1 MAGLFPFYCPVTILL
16 IALGGALGS
25 VARYA
30 VSLGVLRLTNP
41 YFPYGT
47 FAVNIIGSTIFGII
61 VGLAQHRVPLSAE
74 LRAFLLVGI
83 LGGFTTFSTFAFDS
97 MTLLREGQVGLAL
110 INMLGQ
116 LVLGVGALWVGF
128 RVAG

>member
-1 MAGLFPFYCPVTILL
+1 MTILL

-25 VARYA
+25 VARYLT
-30 VSLGVLRLTNP
+30 SLAVLRLTNP

-47 FAVNIIGSTIFGII
+47 FAVNIIGSLVFGTI

-74 LRAFLLVGI
+74 LRAFLLVG
-83 LGGFTTFSTFAFDS
+83 LMGGFTTFSTFAFDS
-97 MTLLREGQVGLAL
+97 MTLLREGQTGLAL

-116 LVLGVGALWVGF
+116 LVLGVVALWAAF